1 MSKKYKTAVFIGR
14 FQPIH
19 NAHMEIIKKGLEIAD
34 NLVVVVGSS
43 NKPPTI
49 KNPWDSEQRI
59 DIIKKAILEEYDEP
73 INKKWSDFTKP
84 SILHRVS
91 FVTTRDYL
99 YNDYK
104 WSTEVYSKAIDKVAT
119 ENKETVL
126 LGCMKDDSSYYLKMF
141 PQWDLHK
148 MPYLWNLDST
158 DLRKGLFERGSFK
171 KDDKIPNI
179 VAEQA
184 KRWKGLNKDKFN
196 DLVGEYEHYKNYHKK
211 WEKAPYPPTFNT
223 VDALVIKSGNV
234 LLIKR
239 GFRPGKGL
247 WALPGGFLDNSQ
259 RIKDSALRELKEE
272 TRIRVPKKELDKN
285 IADMEIFDHPQ
296 RSLRGRTIT
305 YAYLIDLGNGPLP
318 KVKADSDAE
327 GAFWLPM
334 VDVYK
339 GENKFFEDHHSI
351 IVKLTS
357 NY

>member
-19 NAHMEIIKKGLEIAD
+19 NAHIKTIKKGLEIAD
-34 NLVVVVGSS
+34 NLIIVVGSS

-49 KNPWDSEQRI
+49 KNPWNAEQRI
-59 DIIKKAILEEYDEP
+59 YIIKKAILEEYGEATH
-73 INKKWSDFTKP
+73 KKWSDTVKP
-84 SILHRVS
+84 TILHRII
-91 FVTTRDYL
+91 FVKTRDYL

-104 WSTEVYSKAIDKVAT
+104 WSTEVYSKAIDKAAT
-119 ENKETVL
+119 DDKKTVL

-158 DLRKGLFERGSFK
+158 DIRKALFEQGSLK
-171 KDDKIPNI
+171 KEDKVPDI
-179 VAEQA
+179 VIKEVE
-184 KRWKGLNKDKFN
+184 RWKRFSKDRFNGLI
-196 DLVGEYEHYKNYHKK
+196 GEYQHYKDYHKQ

-223 VDALVIKSGNV
+223 VDALVIKSGCA

-272 TRIRVPKKELDKN
+272 TRIRIPKKELDQSIK
-285 IADMEIFDHPQ
+285 DMQIFDHPQ

-305 YAYLIDLGNGPLP
+305 YAYLIDLGNGTLP

-334 VDVYK
+334 GDVHK
-339 GENKFFEDHHSI
+339 GENRFFEDHHSI

-357 NY
+357 KY